1 MKFPR
6 NARIFRGQFDAT
18 PYASVF
24 FLMLMFVLLGSLLY
38 TPGVRV
44 ELPAAGDLPGTDQPT
59 VAVAMDA
66 GGHYFFENQM
76 VAPDALLTRLREAT
90 NRAGVPLTL
99 VVRADKAVTEE
110 KLIGLAMLAW
120 QAGIQNLL
128 LATMPNTLATSKP
141 AAIP

>member
-24 FLMLMFVLLGSLLY
+24 FLMLLFVLVGSLTY

-44 ELPAAGDLPGTDQPT
+44 ELPVAGDLPGTDQPT
-59 VAVAMDA
+59 VAVALDA

-76 VAPDALLTRLREAT
+76 IAREELQSRLHDAVAG
-90 NRAGVPLTL
+90 AGGPLTL
-99 VVRADKAVTEE
+99 VVRADKSVTED
-110 KLIGLAMLAW
+110 KLVALAMLARR
-120 QAGIQNLL
+120 AGIRDLL
-128 LATMPNTLATSKP
+128 LATRPNNLVVTPPAHMP
-141 AAIP
+141 

>member
-44 ELPAAGDLPGTDQPT
+44 ELPSADAEGLPGTDQPT
-59 VAVAMDA
+59 LSVAVDA
-66 GGHYFFENQM
+66 AGRFYYENQ
-76 VAPDALLTRLREAT
+76 AIAADALQSRLKSAAAA
-90 NRAGVPLTL
+90 AGVPMTL
-99 VVRADKAVTEE
+99 VVRADKSVTEE
-110 KLIGLAMLAW
+110 KLIRLALLAR
-120 QAGIQNLL
+120 QAGIQTLL
-128 LATMPNTLATSKP
+128 LATLPQPLP
-141 AAIP
+141 AAAALP